1 MALAKKLKAFNLFED
16 GNNYR
21 GEIAEVTLPKL
32 SRKMEAYRSGGM
44 NGPVD
49 VDQGQ
54 ESIMLEWT
62 AGGIMKT
69 TLGKYGTLK
78 HDGVQLRFAGAYQ
91 AEDATKPDAVEIVVR
106 GRHKEIDMGG
116 AKPGDDTAFKVS
128 TTCSYYKLTINGETI
143 IEIDLVNMVEIVNG
157 EDLLASLRSAIGL

>member
-1 MALAKKLKAFNLFED
+1 
-16 GNNYR
+16 
-21 GEIAEVTLPKL
+21 
-32 SRKMEAYRSGGM
+32 
-44 NGPVD
+44 
-49 VDQGQ
+49 
-54 ESIMLEWT
+54 
-62 AGGIMKT
+62 MKT